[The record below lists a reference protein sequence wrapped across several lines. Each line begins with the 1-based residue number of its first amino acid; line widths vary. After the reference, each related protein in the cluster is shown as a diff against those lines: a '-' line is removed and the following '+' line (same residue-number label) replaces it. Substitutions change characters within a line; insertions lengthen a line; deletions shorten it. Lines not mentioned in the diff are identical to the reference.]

1 MRILVAPAKGQVV
14 CVEHGLPRTY
24 WRLQSGH
31 TSSQDFAFLE
41 PLKPTVVFE
50 TYWRFAAERQ
60 AIFFRRL
67 EGRPAPWTDDPILQQ
82 HKFTNAYRASDR
94 VSQYLIRH
102 VIYEGDPEPE
112 EVFFRTLLF
121 KLFNRIE
128 TWNTLKETV
137 GEIRYRTYAFSAYDS
152 ALSSAVESGERIY
165 SPAYIMPS
173 GGRIGQSQRKHQMHL
188 KLLERMMANG
198 LPRQIQRARS
208 MEEVFGMLCA
218 YPTIGDFLAYQY
230 AADLNYS
237 PLTNFDEMEFVVP
250 GPGAKDGIRKCFSDL
265 GGTSASDTIRAVTE
279 RQDKCFATLA
289 INFTSLWGRPLQL
302 IDCQNLFCEVGKYA
316 RVKHPEFVGIT
327 KRARI
332 KQRFRP
338 KPEIVCYWY
347 PPKWNLN
354 QLIEEGVPGVFRV
367 FEAATADDVW
377 QEIAENFR

>member
-1 MRILVAPAKGQVV
+1 L
-14 CVEHGLPRTY
+14 
-24 WRLQSGH
+24 GH

-67 EGRPAPWTDDPILQQ
+67 AGRPAPWTDDPILQQ

-208 MEEVFGMLCA
+208 MEEVFGMLRA

-230 AADLNYS
+230 ATDLNYS

-327 KRARI
+327 KRARV

-354 QLIEEGVPGVFRV
+354 QLIEEGVPGVSGL
-367 FEAATADDVW
+367 
-377 QEIAENFR
+377 

>member
-1 MRILVAPAKGQVV
+1 MNEKHVEMRSDAPGSQQQTLA
-14 CVEHGLPRTY
+14 Y

-102 VIYEGDPEPE
+102 VIYEGDPEP
-112 EVFFRTLLF
+112 LLF

-128 TWNTLKETV
+128 TWNTLKEAV

-173 GGRIGQSQRKHQMHL
+173 SSGFVPSLRLSAIGTRRNGILINWLRK
-188 KLLERMMANG
+188 
-198 LPRQIQRARS
+198 
-208 MEEVFGMLCA
+208 
-218 YPTIGDFLAYQY
+218 
-230 AADLNYS
+230 
-237 PLTNFDEMEFVVP
+237 EF
-250 GPGAKDGIRKCFSDL
+250 R
-265 GGTSASDTIRAVTE
+265 
-279 RQDKCFATLA
+279 
-289 INFTSLWGRPLQL
+289 
-302 IDCQNLFCEVGKYA
+302 
-316 RVKHPEFVGIT
+316 
-327 KRARI
+327 
-332 KQRFRP
+332 
-338 KPEIVCYWY
+338 
-347 PPKWNLN
+347 
-354 QLIEEGVPGVFRV
+354 VFRV

-377 QEIAENFR
+377 QEIAENFRQGGFNSGQAIQGGGWMTLLLLRIGPRSAGTVFN